1 MIVWLFDIL
10 NYLTM
15 NCVWAF
21 PGVDWLVENTEF
33 VFQSSTHSN
42 GSDNPRV
49 SPSVTSL
56 EADSVV
62 SWSSSSGMLALMLAR
77 MELTNRSRCSLT
89 LSASRSG
96 LRKDYR

>member
-1 MIVWLFDIL
+1 M
-10 NYLTM
+10 
-15 NCVWAF
+15 
-21 PGVDWLVENTEF
+21 ENTEF

-42 GSDNPRV
+42 GSFDPPD
-49 SPSVTSL
+49 SASV

-96 LRKDYR
+96 LRKDYQSVYS